1 MSQPA
6 PLSWPLQTAQT
17 PPLAAAESVA
27 ALAADTRGEKRRRA
41 AEQRRRSFLR
51 MVSHELRTPL
61 NTVIGFSEI
70 IACEL
75 YGPLGAPQYK
85 EYAELVRQSGHR
97 LLKLVNQ
104 VIEIARLEDGVVDL
118 DLRAE
123 PVEHAIDDV
132 IGSLKDEIAARAVR
146 VMVEDRASLPSVCA
160 DGRGLRTMLL
170 NLMQNAVAHSPQGG
184 LISLRCRR
192 AASIVEIEIED
203 RGPGV
208 ESSQLPRLMK
218 PFEQGGDALTRSVE
232 GAGLGL
238 PITQLLA
245 SAMRGQLKLR
255 SDTGAGFTAIVVLPA
270 A

>member
-6 PLSWPLQTAQT
+6 PLPWPVDVA
-17 PPLAAAESVA
+17 PPELAAPTVLSA
-27 ALAADTRGEKRRRA
+27 AAIRGDKRRKA
-41 AEQRRRSFLR
+41 LEARRRSFLR

-118 DLRAE
+118 DLRPE
-123 PVEHAIDDV
+123 PLDHAIDDV
-132 IGSLKDEIAARAVR
+132 LVTLKDDIAARGVRMAVAER
-146 VMVEDRASLPSVCA
+146 SLLPPVVA
-160 DGRGLRTMLL
+160 DSRGLRTVLQ
-170 NLMQNAVAHSPQGG
+170 NLIQNAVAHSPAGAQIAINAVKVNGH
-184 LISLRCRR
+184 
-192 AASIVEIEIED
+192 IEIGIAD
-203 RGPGV
+203 DGPGA
-208 ESSQLPRLMK
+208 ESHSLSRLLR
-218 PFEQGGDALTRSVE
+218 PFEQGGDALTRSTQ

-238 PITQLLA
+238 PITDLLVR
-245 SAMRGQLKLR
+245 AMQGQLRLR
-255 SDTGAGFTAIVVLPA
+255 SSLGDGFTATVVLPA

>member
-1 MSQPA
+1 MSQLA
-6 PLSWPLQTAQT
+6 PSSWPAEAEPVET
-17 PPLAAAESVA
+17 PTAAADRA
-27 ALAADTRGEKRRRA
+27 AVLRGEKRRKA
-41 AEQRRRSFLR
+41 LDARRRSFLR

-118 DLRAE
+118 DLHPE
-123 PVEHAIDDV
+123 PLDHAIDDALAT
-132 IGSLKDEIAARAVR
+132 LKEEIAARDLRIVVA
-146 VMVEDRASLPSVCA
+146 ERAFLPTVTA
-160 DGRGLRTMLL
+160 DSRGLRTVFQNLL
-170 NLMQNAVAHSPQGG
+170 HNAVIHSPTGG
-184 LISLRCRR
+184 LITIGAIAGPRG
-192 AASIVEIEIED
+192 IEIVIAD

-208 ESSQLPRLMK
+208 ETASLPRLLR
-218 PFEQGGDALTRSVE
+218 PFEQGGEALTRPNQ

-238 PITQLLA
+238 PISELLVR
-245 SAMRGQLKLR
+245 AMHGRMRLR
-255 SDTGAGFTAIVVLPA
+255 SAPGAGFTAIVTLPPG
-270 A
+270 

>member
-6 PLSWPLQTAQT
+6 PLPWPAEVEPPESPAT
-17 PPLAAAESVA
+17 PVGDAAK
-27 ALAADTRGEKRRRA
+27 LRGDKRRKA
-41 AEQRRRSFLR
+41 LEARRRSFLR

-118 DLRAE
+118 DPRPEALD
-123 PVEHAIDDV
+123 HAIDDALAT
-132 IGSLKDEIAARAVR
+132 LKDEIAAKALRIVVAERAF
-146 VMVEDRASLPSVCA
+146 LPAVVA
-160 DGRGLRTMLL
+160 DSRGLRTVLQNLL
-170 NLMQNAVAHSPQGG
+170 HNAVTHSPAGG
-184 LISLRCRR
+184 LISIGAVRSARG
-192 AASIVEIEIED
+192 VELVIAD

-208 ESSQLPRLMK
+208 EPAALPRLLR
-218 PFEQGGDALTRSVE
+218 PFEQGGEALTRLNE

-238 PITQLLA
+238 PISALLMR
-245 SAMRGQLKLR
+245 AMHGQLRLR
-255 SDTGAGFTAIVVLPA
+255 SRPGEGFTAIVTLPPA
-270 A
+270 

>member
-6 PLSWPLQTAQT
+6 HLPWPVEVETLDSLPA
-17 PPLAAAESVA
+17 PADDAAR
-27 ALAADTRGEKRRRA
+27 LRGEKRRKA
-41 AEQRRRSFLR
+41 LEARRRSFLR

-97 LLKLVNQ
+97 LLKLLNQ

-123 PVEHAIDDV
+123 PLDHAIDDALAT
-132 IGSLKDEIAARAVR
+132 LKDEIAAKTLRVVVAERAF
-146 VMVEDRASLPSVCA
+146 LPAVTA
-160 DGRGLRTMLL
+160 DSRGLRTVLQNLL
-170 NLMQNAVAHSPQGG
+170 HNAVTHSPAGG
-184 LISLRCRR
+184 LISIGAVRSARG
-192 AASIVEIEIED
+192 VELVIAD

-208 ESSQLPRLMK
+208 DPASLPRLMR
-218 PFEQGGDALTRSVE
+218 PFEQGGDALTRLNE

-238 PITQLLA
+238 PISALLVR
-245 SAMRGQLKLR
+245 AMHGHLRLK
-255 SDTGAGFTAIVVLPA
+255 SKPGDGFTAIITLPPA
-270 A
+270 